1 MQMQRNKIVLLSV
14 AITLLPWGVA
24 AHAQKNNLDFLNDNK
39 PMLDAHN
46 CYPYEGKW
54 QDRVSRALNSGFPVS
69 IEQDLAWYSDP
80 TTGRGRVVVSH
91 TPKTTG
97 QEPTLKAYFFDQVKP
112 VVEKIINEN
121 KLNEWPLIVLHF
133 DFKDNQP
140 ALHEGVWN
148 LLREYEPWIST
159 AVKTSDPHKLS
170 PIQKKP
176 ILVITEDNDAQEKV
190 FFDHVPVGSKL
201 LIFGSAHSGAHPDNL
216 SRAELA
222 HWEATASPETL
233 LTETPT
239 NYRRWWNNSW
249 AAIEE
254 GGQHNAGEWTP
265 QDEQRLHNI
274 VERAHNMGYW
284 IRFYTLDGFDP
295 QKNEGW
301 GAGYNFGSRDAVLPR
316 WKAAISEGVNFIAT
330 DQYEDFATLLPQTS
344 KSLRPGNTH

>member
-1 MQMQRNKIVLLSV
+1 MQRNKTVLLFV
-14 AITLLPWGVA
+14 ALTVLPLGVA
-24 AHAQKNNLDFLNDNK
+24 AHAQKNNLDFLNHNK

-46 CYPYEGKW
+46 CYPYDGQW
-54 QDRVSRALNSGFPVS
+54 QDRVNRALNSGFPVS

-80 TTGRGRVVVSH
+80 TTGQGRVVVSH

-97 QEPTLKAYFFDQVKP
+97 QEPTLKTYFFEQVKP
-112 VVEKIINEN
+112 VVEKIIKEN
-121 KLNEWPLIVLHF
+121 KQNEWPLIVLHF

-140 ALHEGVWN
+140 ALHEGVWD
-148 LLREYEPWIST
+148 LLSEYEPWIST
-159 AVKTSDPHKLS
+159 AVKTADPHKLS

-176 ILVITEDNDAQEKV
+176 ILVITEDNDAQEKF
-190 FFDHVPVGSKL
+190 FFDRVSVGSKL

-216 SRAELA
+216 SRTELA

-233 LTETPT
+233 LTEAPT

-265 QDEQRLHNI
+265 QDEKRLHLI
-274 VERAHNMGYW
+274 VERAHSMGYW

-301 GAGYNFGSRDAVLPR
+301 GASYNFGSRDAVLPR

-330 DQYEDFATLLPQTS
+330 DQYEDFATMLLQTS
-344 KSLRPGNTH
+344 KSLRPDNAH